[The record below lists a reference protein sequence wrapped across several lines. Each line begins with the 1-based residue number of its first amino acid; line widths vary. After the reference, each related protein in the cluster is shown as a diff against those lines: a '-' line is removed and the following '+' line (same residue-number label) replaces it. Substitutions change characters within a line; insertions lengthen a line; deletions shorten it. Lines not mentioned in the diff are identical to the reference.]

1 MVQCTTYAFCS
12 SVHNWLLYVVERLLE
27 ERGVVR
33 KLFMRCLYIRKK
45 VYPMLETETARF
57 QKLGKLAFGCR

>member
-12 SVHNWLLYVVERLLE
+12 SVHNWLLYVE